1 MVTKSLRKADWMPIP
16 VTLLRLRISWHTI
29 SICVFLALFPVAEVL
44 AQTATLSGIVTDS
57 TTGEPLELA
66 NIRLSEE
73 TTFLRGTTTNR
84 DGLYLMPR
92 IPSGR
97 YTVVVSS
104 IGYARSAHTLTLDS
118 GEIRTL
124 NIALSPDEV
133 FLDEVLIQAEGES
146 DAASVT
152 AGQQTIQPE
161 EIELIPSPSLSADLA
176 TYLATV
182 PGFVATG
189 DRGGQLFVRGGE
201 PSQNL
206 VLLDGMI
213 LHQPFHVL
221 GFYSAFPSDIISQ
234 TDLYAGGFGSKY
246 GGRISSVL
254 DVRSR
259 NGNSRR
265 FVGAVA
271 LSPFLGSARIE
282 GPLLPGRFSMLVSAR
297 ESLAEQGAQRL
308 IGEDLPF
315 RFGDLFGKIHGRITE
330 RSRVS
335 VTGIRTHDRGT
346 LAEDLGGAPPEEVRW
361 ENLAGGVRYLALP
374 RILPVIV
381 DAHLSFSRLNTE
393 LGPQGEPTR
402 SSSVETT
409 RLSLDATF
417 LGERVDVETGF
428 AAEFY
433 TLASE
438 LGGLYQ
444 NVETQATSLDQL
456 ALYTELEFDTGKG
469 LRIRPGLRLQFNE
482 VQFEPFLE
490 PRLRVVWE
498 RGIHQ
503 ISGAAGLY
511 HQEIIGLS
519 DRRDAASVFTAW
531 TNIPK
536 SDLDPKDVRGGR
548 VPRAMH
554 AILGYRGTPAPWL
567 AFSIEGFYK
576 RLSNLFISEWTAFP
590 RFTTRLQ
597 PAHGRSFG
605 FEGRLELR
613 RRAFYSYVNY
623 GLSSSL
629 YEAEQAALELWYGV
643 ETLRFRPPHDRRH
656 QVNVLIST
664 SLKGFDLSARWE
676 FGSGL
681 PFNRPL
687 GFDGFVLLEDFVDVL
702 EEPGT
707 HRVIYERPYNGLLPT
722 YHRLDASIER
732 TLTLG
737 AADVTIQGSLI
748 NVYDRR
754 NLFYLDVFTFRRV
767 DQLPFV
773 PSIGLKI
780 GFE

>member
-92 IPSGR
+92 IPPGR

-259 NGNSRR
+259 NGNSKR

-456 ALYTELEFDTGKG
+456 APLYRARVRYRKG
-469 LRIRPGLRLQFNE
+469 L
-482 VQFEPFLE
+482 
-490 PRLRVVWE
+490 
-498 RGIHQ
+498 
-503 ISGAAGLY
+503 
-511 HQEIIGLS
+511 
-519 DRRDAASVFTAW
+519 
-531 TNIPK
+531 
-536 SDLDPKDVRGGR
+536 
-548 VPRAMH
+548 
-554 AILGYRGTPAPWL
+554 
-567 AFSIEGFYK
+567 
-576 RLSNLFISEWTAFP
+576 
-590 RFTTRLQ
+590 
-597 PAHGRSFG
+597 AH
-605 FEGRLELR
+605 
-613 RRAFYSYVNY
+613 
-623 GLSSSL
+623 
-629 YEAEQAALELWYGV
+629 
-643 ETLRFRPPHDRRH
+643 
-656 QVNVLIST
+656 
-664 SLKGFDLSARWE
+664 SARTA
-676 FGSGL
+676 
-681 PFNRPL
+681 
-687 GFDGFVLLEDFVDVL
+687 VAV
-702 EEPGT
+702 
-707 HRVIYERPYNGLLPT
+707 
-722 YHRLDASIER
+722 
-732 TLTLG
+732 
-737 AADVTIQGSLI
+737 
-748 NVYDRR
+748 
-754 NLFYLDVFTFRRV
+754 
-767 DQLPFV
+767 
-773 PSIGLKI
+773 
-780 GFE
+780 